1 MQIHTSAPG
10 KLFLFGEYVVLYG
23 APAIITAVEQRAQV
37 KIVPLDTSERKSA
50 VIIRTDHVHESS
62 LKDTSILHKIVAEL
76 ESRNLFDV
84 DALHGH
90 QVELDTQAFF
100 IGHQKLGLGSSAALT
115 VAILKALFCAMK
127 YDPSSDDQYLDL
139 AIDCHRAFQGKFGS
153 GADVAA
159 AFLGGCIK
167 FCRDSYPEQVE
178 LPKDLHLMFVW
189 TGRAAATVPY
199 LKHLTAWREAEPAL
213 FSIQFDKLHRL
224 AHSGVGSFSA
234 GQTADFIDIVRQFNY
249 QLEELSDVAGL
260 DFYTET
266 HVELKKLVEAAGC
279 TYKPSGAGGGDFG
292 IIFSDDEERFEPLQR
307 SLHKAGYKTPI
318 DRFGA
323 VVYSN

>member
-1 MQIHTSAPG
+1 MHIHTSAPG
-10 KLFLFGEYVVLYG
+10 KLFLFGEYAVLYG
-23 APAIITAVEQRAQV
+23 APAIITAVEHRAQV
-37 KIVPLDTSERKSA
+37 RIVPLDTAERKST
-50 VIIRTDHVHESS
+50 VIIRTDHLRESS
-62 LKDTSILHKIVAEL
+62 LRDTPILHKIVSEL

-84 DALHGH
+84 AALSGH
-90 QVELDTQAFF
+90 QVELNTQSFF
-100 IGHQKLGLGSSAALT
+100 IGDQKLGLGSSAALT

-127 YDPSSDDQYLDL
+127 VGESNDQYHLDL

-167 FCRDSYPEQVE
+167 FSRDSYPEQVE
-178 LPKDLHLMFVW
+178 LPENLQLMFVW

-199 LKHLTAWREAEPAL
+199 LKHLAKWREAEPAQ

-224 AHSGVGSFSA
+224 AHSGVGCLLQ

-260 DFYTET
+260 GFYTET
-266 HVELKKLVEAAGC
+266 HVELKNLVEGAGC

-292 IIFSDDEERFEPLQR
+292 IIFSDDEGRLGPLQR
-307 SLHKAGYKTPI
+307 SLHNAGYKTPI
-318 DRFGA
+318 DRFRA
-323 VVYSN
+323 VVSSN